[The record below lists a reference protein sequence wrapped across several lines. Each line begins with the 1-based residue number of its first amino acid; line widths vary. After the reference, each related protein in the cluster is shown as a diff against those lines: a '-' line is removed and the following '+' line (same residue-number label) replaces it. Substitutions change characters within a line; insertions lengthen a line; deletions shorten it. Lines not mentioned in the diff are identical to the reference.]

1 MSHFHPNLHTV
12 AALLIIPLLGLIGI
26 SAASAPADGAHPTPW
41 TRCSKAAGDAAARAA
56 GLAQALDADPVL
68 RRAFGSAKPSETYK
82 RPATSL
88 CGDFDGDGQTDR
100 AVLYQCCTVSSPAP
114 WAVLRRR
121 GKTWRVAHARL
132 HDPTFKL
139 EGDGTRLITTEPKY
153 ASGDANCCPSRLK
166 VGTLRWTGHAFTR
179 SFRLVDA
186 SKAPGGG
193 SAARAATTRLITY
206 WPFAQDGSVRP
217 GLKIVRRHGQCWTT
231 PEATV
236 AHRAFRCMA
245 GNYIHDPCF
254 EPPGG
259 LDPNDPSVVCADDPW
274 AHTVI
279 RLHLDHDT
287 EVRAASNADPRVPW
301 AMRLANGQ
309 RCLLQQGA
317 SMVDGAGRRLN
328 YVCASP
334 SSRRQLWL
342 FGHVDRAHG
351 TWRIR
356 AGEPRSDGDVGS
368 RYAAREGFVAILTAW
383 R

>member
-12 AALLIIPLLGLIGI
+12 AALLLIPLLGLIGI
-26 SAASAPADGAHPTPW
+26 SATSAPADGAHPTPW
-41 TRCSKAAGDAAARAA
+41 TRCSKAAGDAAARDA
-56 GLAQALDADPVL
+56 GIAQELDD
-68 RRAFGSAKPSETYK
+68 
-82 RPATSL
+82 
-88 CGDFDGDGQTDR
+88 D
-100 AVLYQCCTVSSPAP
+100 
-114 WAVLRRR
+114 
-121 GKTWRVAHARL
+121 
-132 HDPTFKL
+132 
-139 EGDGTRLITTEPKY
+139 
-153 ASGDANCCPSRLK
+153 
-166 VGTLRWTGHAFTR
+166 AFTR

-287 EVRAASNADPRVPW
+287 EVRAASNADPRLPW

-356 AGEPRSDGDVGS
+356 AGEPRSGGDV
-368 RYAAREGFVAILTAW
+368 
-383 R
+383 